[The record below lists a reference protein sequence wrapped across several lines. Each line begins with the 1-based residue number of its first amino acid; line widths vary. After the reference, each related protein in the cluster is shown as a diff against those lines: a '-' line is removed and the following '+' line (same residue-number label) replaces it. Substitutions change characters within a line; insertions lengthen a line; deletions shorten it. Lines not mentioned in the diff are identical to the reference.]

1 MIPLRFYD
9 LAERE
14 STFSW
19 AKMSKWLNLVKP
31 NMFFWVKMF
40 GSVDGTRAP
49 KRVVE
54 HLGKAKLEEF
64 GDHKGPWEISTFIS
78 PLQKEAF

>member
-1 MIPLRFYD
+1 
-9 LAERE
+9 
-14 STFSW
+14 
-19 AKMSKWLNLVKP
+19 
-31 NMFFWVKMF
+31 MFFWVKMF